1 MIEITAELQNGSR
14 KSSTVEE
21 ACAVSL
27 RCFYTTGD
35 SRKCGFDWFRIGD
48 NGDIPFKECVGYYW
62 DKGHKISDPYIYDKA
77 LFKPD
82 KDLQNTLQGNY
93 KVLKDVF
100 WRNGYKGEKMPYIVP
115 ILSIGEG
122 EHISLDIKRDGKQS
136 SDIFVESDLEDSSVY
151 DYPKTIAPN
160 QDSFAI
166 TCLKMQDKIS
176 LLKFFSDESKEEQ
189 CGELVI
195 IPKSL
200 VFCKN
205 VEIVFC
211 KVYIVDSGRNLN
223 TVFGNYRLQLLNK
236 NSLTSL
242 VDCFSQAL
250 VDIQYNKTSCLE
262 LEVWEDDMQPFYVK
276 LKDKNAFD
284 IEKSNELIALLRKRE
299 KEKYFS
305 VKKDC
310 IKVYIM
316 PDIPFINKYGKETRA
331 FSVIGQN
338 TIFCK
343 NGVDGMTLVHE
354 VGHALG
360 LPHTFVYRSV
370 LANSLNNKSNN
381 SEMSFCYEKKKTD
394 NFMDYSNYRMFFYY
408 WQWKVMNEKLINI
421 KF

>member
-1 MIEITAELQNGSR
+1 
-14 KSSTVEE
+14 
-21 ACAVSL
+21 
-27 RCFYTTGD
+27 
-35 SRKCGFDWFRIGD
+35 
-48 NGDIPFKECVGYYW
+48 
-62 DKGHKISDPYIYDKA
+62 
-77 LFKPD
+77 
-82 KDLQNTLQGNY
+82 
-93 KVLKDVF
+93 
-100 WRNGYKGEKMPYIVP
+100 
-115 ILSIGEG
+115 
-122 EHISLDIKRDGKQS
+122 LDIKRDGKQS

-160 QDSFAI
+160 QDSFTI

-200 VFCKN
+200 VFCKS

-236 NSLTSL
+236 NLLTSL

-276 LKDKNAFD
+276 LKDKNAFN

-299 KEKYFS
+299 KEKYSS

-331 FSVIGQN
+331 FSVMGKK

-343 NGVDGMTLVHE
+343 NGVDGLTLVHE

-370 LANSLNNKSNN
+370 LADSLNNKSNN

-394 NFMDYSNYRMFFYY
+394 NFMDYSSYRMFFYY
-408 WQWKVMNEKLINI
+408 WQWKVMNEKLRNI